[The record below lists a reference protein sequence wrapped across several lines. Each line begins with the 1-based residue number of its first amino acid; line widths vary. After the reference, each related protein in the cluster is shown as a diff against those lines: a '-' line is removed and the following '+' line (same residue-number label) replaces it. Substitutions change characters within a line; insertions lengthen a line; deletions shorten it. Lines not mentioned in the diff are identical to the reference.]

1 MPKLIYDYVMFYA
14 NDPYELP
21 IRYLTIK
28 KISGLTGVN
37 VKALYK
43 RFNNSDNNIITI
55 GDFSYERFR
64 KVEEI

>member
-1 MPKLIYDYVMFYA
+1 MFYS

-28 KISGLTGVN
+28 KISDITGVN

-43 RFNNSDNNIITI
+43 RFRSSDNNVITI

-64 KVEEI
+64 KESE